1 MLSLISYCYLGRVI
15 LSKVDYNLAC
25 NEDKFSHHCNP
36 AGHQRQENKNS
47 SFLKSGKIQ
56 DTKTLNL
63 SHDIVLLQVLG
74 WCFTFFHLPGS
85 SCHAT
90 KTFVVGWRK
99 LLRKVEHC
107 LLWATNFG
115 FVACFSPIS
124 QVVTQQI
131 YAILDTHQTNQPI
144 SALHLFNPKQFFFA
158 QQVDHARWKTRSIDP
173 KLAAKQHCTKSWGF
187 CFSYFDAVLGA
198 FFFSRVRLT

>member
-74 WCFTFFHLPGS
+74 WCFTFFTFQDRLVMQQKHLLWVEESRYEKKSTGYFEQQILAS
-85 SCHAT
+85 LVIFQQTHT
-90 KTFVVGWRK
+90 
-99 LLRKVEHC
+99 LLRVF
-107 LLWATNFG
+107 T
-115 FVACFSPIS
+115 SS
-124 QVVTQQI
+124 
-131 YAILDTHQTNQPI
+131 ILP
-144 SALHLFNPKQFFFA
+144 P
-158 QQVDHARWKTRSIDP
+158 
-173 KLAAKQHCTKSWGF
+173 
-187 CFSYFDAVLGA
+187 
-198 FFFSRVRLT
+198 